1 MRYSQRVLM
10 MAIALGGGER
20 ALAQAPIPELRFV
33 DPPGF
38 YRSAIYPPADF
49 SSTEVNA
56 SLQVYP
62 FRPVNGDVRQAFSRT
77 LLRELVDARYQ
88 ETNVAPGASIDAFRM
103 PGADIVLR
111 ARFREVVAGQPHER
125 MRMAVV
131 VGTAVAILDATSSS
145 MASWQRIMPRLNAF
159 SATLQVVSG
168 TPEPIVAAPP
178 TSAGRAVAGLYL
190 GFLNKYDAIRRQSI
204 YAAYYYLLS
213 ADGRVYRAYDELS
226 VPGNDP
232 ARFDFAGAQ
241 RADPVNS
248 GQYILRGE
256 SIVMRFG
263 TPQQPETLVA
273 RLAPGNTLVIGN
285 VRYERQ

>member
-1 MRYSQRVLM
+1 MRWSLRVLM

-88 ETNVAPGASIDAFRM
+88 ETNVVPGASIDAFRM

-131 VGTAVAILDATSSS
+131 VGTAVAILDATANS

-159 SATLQVVSG
+159 SATLQVVAEHRNPSSLRRRRPLVG
-168 TPEPIVAAPP
+168 RSPDSIWAFSTSTTPSAANPFTRRTTTSCPP
-178 TSAGRAVAGLYL
+178 TAGCIAPTTSSP
-190 GFLNKYDAIRRQSI
+190 F
-204 YAAYYYLLS
+204 
-213 ADGRVYRAYDELS
+213 
-226 VPGNDP
+226 
-232 ARFDFAGAQ
+232 
-241 RADPVNS
+241 
-248 GQYILRGE
+248 
-256 SIVMRFG
+256 
-263 TPQQPETLVA
+263 PETTRRGLTSPGHN
-273 RLAPGNTLVIGN
+273 API
-285 VRYERQ
+285 Q